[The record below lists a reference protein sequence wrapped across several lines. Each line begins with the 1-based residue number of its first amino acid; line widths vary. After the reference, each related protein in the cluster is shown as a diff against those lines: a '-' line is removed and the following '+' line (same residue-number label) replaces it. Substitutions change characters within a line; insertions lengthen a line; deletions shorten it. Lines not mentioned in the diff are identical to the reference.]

1 MLLRHFFLF
10 VLFLPLSPWTW
21 EQDLP
26 LVLIPFHPVQDN
38 PSVGLSSS
46 PCTVITIK
54 FISHSFQLY
63 LITCYLLLIANCVIS
78 FAPLGSQTPI
88 IELIGSWYPISSSI
102 CLATVLFVVLV
113 TLPCTIFPIP
123 FILLI
128 AVPTILQLH
137 WSKKKEKERI
147 EGTAILT
154 FPLTTMAYFSI
165 YSDSFINSTN
175 ISNPFLK
182 AVIILDKRI
191 FRSFNRFLNFFCI
204 FYIFMSLSRY
214 FKFCFYNERYDFQ
227 YFLNWLV

>member
-54 FISHSFQLY
+54 FISLSFQLY

-137 WSKKKEKERI
+137 WSKKKRKRKNWRHCYLNI
-147 EGTAILT
+147 PIDNNGIFLHL
-154 FPLTTMAYFSI
+154 FR
-165 YSDSFINSTN
+165 FIH
-175 ISNPFLK
+175 
-182 AVIILDKRI
+182 
-191 FRSFNRFLNFFCI
+191 
-204 FYIFMSLSRY
+204 
-214 FKFCFYNERYDFQ
+214 
-227 YFLNWLV
+227 